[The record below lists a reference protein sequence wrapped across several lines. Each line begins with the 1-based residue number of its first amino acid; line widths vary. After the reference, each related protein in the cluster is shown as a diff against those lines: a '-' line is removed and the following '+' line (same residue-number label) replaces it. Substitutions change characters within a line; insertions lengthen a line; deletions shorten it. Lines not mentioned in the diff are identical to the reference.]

1 MYIKKDTCPVCG
13 SMDIKNFIIC
23 KDHFLSGE
31 SFAINE
37 CNECTFRFTNPRPL
51 DSELEKYYDSENYI
65 SHTIQSKNLIH
76 FIYKIIRSYT
86 LKQKLKLINSLS
98 ENKHIL
104 DVGCGTGE
112 FLNVCKQNGWNS
124 TGVEVNEKAR
134 KSARQKFNLT
144 LHENLFE
151 LKTEG
156 VFNII
161 TLWHVFEHLP
171 DIHKT
176 LAHLKSLLNTKGY
189 LVMALPN
196 HKSYD
201 AIKYESD
208 WAGYDVPR
216 HLSHFNQKSL
226 KTLAK
231 MHDLKLKNVLPM
243 KMDAFYISLL
253 SEKYRTNRN
262 RYFNSFITGL
272 KSNSYAKN
280 NHLEYSS
287 LIYILKK

>member
-13 SMDIKNFIIC
+13 SRDIKNFIIC

-65 SHTIQSKNLIH
+65 SHTIQSKNLIQ
-76 FIYKIIRSYT
+76 FVYKIIRSYT

-98 ENKHIL
+98 KNKHIL

-112 FLNVCKQNGWNS
+112 FLNVCKQNGWNT
-124 TGVEVNEKAR
+124 TGVELNEKAR
-134 KSARQKFNLT
+134 KSACQKFNLT
-144 LHENLFE
+144 LYENLFE

-156 VFNII
+156 AFNII

-171 DIHKT
+171 DIHKA
-176 LAHLKSLLNTKGY
+176 LSHLKSLLNTKGY

-196 HKSYD
+196 HRSYD

-262 RYFNSFITGL
+262 RYIKSFITGL
-272 KSNSYAKN
+272 KSNSYANK